1 MSFQPV
7 CENLIETISIQSEV
21 PQDDGA
27 GVEYEGID
35 EVVKEQPE
43 TVAEGEPA
51 WQKLHSGEIPFPKQ

>member
-27 GVEYEGID
+27 GVEHEGID

-43 TVAEGEPA
+43 TVAEGESTG
-51 WQKLHSGEIPFPKQ
+51 QKLHSGEIPFPKQ